1 MEAKFELECR
11 DPLPQLR
18 LAERQPPRAARGAA
32 VGLRL
37 AANGEPDIT
46 FVSIEEVR
54 ALQQYGRCELTD
66 TSGYGPNHLGL
77 CPTAL
82 PQHEMALFSSR
93 NEHLEQHPPAIRRR
107 GRQGLLGLGI

>member
-82 PQHEMALFSSR
+82 PQHDGPIQLAE
-93 NEHLEQHPPAIRRR
+93 
-107 GRQGLLGLGI
+107 